1 MKSQLRRRREGK
13 RGEKQHA
20 AGLLP
25 DATVP
30 KRDDISLLVG
40 KGPV

>member
-1 MKSQLRRRREGK
+1 MRSQLRRRREGK
-13 RGEKQHA
+13 RGEKQH